1 MNDDLEYIEPI
12 KPPTLTNSWPV
23 GLAAECA
30 INSMAVGQAIMD
42 DEDLC
47 KQFDLDQAQLESIR
61 ANPAFRAEVRENI
74 SQLKDKFATI
84 RRKAKLG
91 FEFYLDTMVPNLLS
105 DPQASADVKLKTIQY
120 LGKVAGLDTAD
131 KIAETELVKANNQQ
145 GVSNTPQIQIILTQA
160 PSQSVASVVESSV
173 VSVQ

>member
-1 MNDDLEYIEPI
+1 MAEMFEEPP
-12 KPPTLTNSWPV
+12 KPPALTNSWPV

-30 INSMAVGQAIMD
+30 INSMAVGQAVMD
-42 DEDLC
+42 DSDLC
-47 KQFDLDQAQLESIR
+47 KQFDLTQDQLDYIR

-74 SQLKDKFATI
+74 TQLKDKFATI

-91 FEFYLDTMVPNLLS
+91 FEFYLDTLVPTLLN

-120 LGKVAGLDTAD
+120 LGKVAGMDTAD
-131 KIAETELVKANNQQ
+131 KIAETELAKANTQQ
-145 GVSNTPQIQIILTQA
+145 GTASPQIIIQLTQA
-160 PSQSVASVVESSV
+160 PTQPVMSVVESSV